1 MRLLSGALARTFLSA
16 LAGASIALLAA
27 GFDPAQA
34 HEGHDHA
41 DKPASGTGTLT
52 SPRVVAVSE
61 SYQFVGIVEGEVL
74 VVYLDR
80 ASDNEPV
87 TTAAIDV
94 TLDGET
100 YKAELQ
106 KNGTYEVTAPIL
118 KRVGQIEVLVNIVDT
133 GGTDLLVGALAI
145 APSAGPEAT
154 SASGLWSR
162 LLQHIGIRTAPGGTA
177 TGALGLDAGQAL
189 ILGGGV
195 ACIAVLGVVGIR
207 RRRRHT
213 VPIALI
219 AVLLAVALAATGQA
233 HDGHDH
239 GADVRAST
247 GNSPQ
252 RRPDGT
258 IFLPKPSQR
267 LLEVRTSILK
277 QQRATKAV
285 RLAGRVAANPNFS
298 GVVQSTISG
307 RYEAPP
313 GGVPPLGARV
323 KAGDLLGQV
332 TPAFASI
339 DSSDMAQ
346 TLGDIEQKLSIA
358 RAKLARQ
365 EQLLRSNVVA
375 SALVDET
382 RMEVDGLIKR
392 RTDLLAARVR
402 AEELRAPVDGVI
414 AASRA
419 VSGQVVS
426 PSDKLL
432 EIIDPSRVL
441 IEALVFDQI
450 DPDTVREASAA
461 VSGNST
467 LELRLLG
474 RSRALQQQYVLMQ
487 FEVVGAAGPLSIG
500 LPVTV
505 IARAGVP
512 VSGIFVPRAALAQA
526 PNGQTVVF
534 EHKEPEVFVPRAVRT
549 EPFDNETVL
558 VTGGLEAGT
567 KIVVRNAPLVNQV
580 R

>member
-1 MRLLSGALARTFLSA
+1 MRLFSGAVARTVLAA
-16 LAGASIALLAA
+16 LAGITLAVVMTVGHDRA
-27 GFDPAQA
+27 IA
-34 HEGHDHA
+34 HEGHDHG
-41 DKPASGTGTLT
+41 DKPTAEGVLS

-80 ASDNEPV
+80 AVDNEPI
-87 TTAAIDV
+87 TTATVEV
-94 TLDGET
+94 TLDGRSF
-100 YKAELQ
+100 KAEPQ
-106 KNGTYEVTAPIL
+106 TNGTYEVTAPAL
-118 KRVGQIEVLVNIVDT
+118 KAPGQIEVLVNIAD
-133 GGTDLLVGALAI
+133 GDATDLLVGSLVI
-145 APSAGPEAT
+145 AANQAAAASSPGFWPRMLQLVTGGRSGQVMDGSGAGPRA
-154 SASGLWSR
+154 AHGL
-162 LLQHIGIRTAPGGTA
+162 LLAA
-177 TGALGLDAGQAL
+177 GAIIVVAGF
-189 ILGGGV
+189 
-195 ACIAVLGVVGIR
+195 VGFR
-207 RRRRHT
+207 RWRRHT
-213 VPIALI
+213 A
-219 AVLLAVALAATGQA
+219 AVLVCVALSAAVAATGHA

-239 GADVRAST
+239 GADVRASS

-267 LLEVRTSILK
+267 LLEVRTSVLK
-277 QQRATKAV
+277 QQTATRAV

-307 RYEAPP
+307 RYEAPAS
-313 GGVPPLGARV
+313 GLPPLGARV
-323 KAGDLLGQV
+323 KAGDLLGRV
-332 TPAFASI
+332 TPSFASI

-365 EQLLRSNVVA
+365 EHLLRTNVVA

-382 RMEVDGLIKR
+382 RMEVDGLVKR
-392 RTDLLAARVR
+392 RSDLLAARVR
-402 AEELRAPVDGVI
+402 TEELHAPVDGVI

-419 VSGQVVS
+419 VSGQVVAS
-426 PSDKLL
+426 ADKLF
-432 EIIDPSRVL
+432 EIIDPTRVL

-450 DPDTVREASAA
+450 DPDAVREATA
-461 VSGNST
+461 VVPG
-467 LELRLLG
+467 EAGIDLRVLG

-487 FEVVGAAGPLSIG
+487 FEVVGKAAPLSVG

-505 IARAGVP
+505 IARAGAP
-512 VSGIFVPRAALAQA
+512 VSGLFVPRAALAQA

-534 EHKEPEVFVPRAVRT
+534 EHREPEVFVPRAVRT

-567 KIVVRNAPLVNQV
+567 KIVVRSAPLVNQV